1 MKRFSLCSVLVIL
14 FGYAALSANIECC
27 PNPCWNS
34 VYVGFNG
41 GWGWSHAS
49 YDATP
54 FGTTAIDDF
63 TPQSVRNQ
71 INGPLF
77 GGQVGFNKQV
87 RCSVLGI
94 EGDFDGAGINGY
106 KSTIFPGFLP
116 PTLAMSTNASSVY
129 ADLQWLATI
138 RGRLGMVWRSSL
150 IYVTGGA
157 AWTHLKGKTL
167 DVAETAVEVY
177 GQATSGN
184 FSKTKT
190 GWVVGA
196 GYERMIASR
205 WSVRAEYLHYQFGSG
220 PTKKVI
226 FPNAA
231 SPNNGLNVSIGKS
244 HVDAFRLGLNYLFKL

>member
-1 MKRFSLCSVLVIL
+1 M
-14 FGYAALSANIECC
+14 
-27 PNPCWNS
+27 
-34 VYVGFNG
+34 
-41 GWGWSHAS
+41 
-49 YDATP
+49 
-54 FGTTAIDDF
+54 TAINDF
-63 TPQSVRNQ
+63 TPQSVHNQ

-94 EGDFDGAGINGY
+94 ED

-116 PTLAMSTNASSVY
+116 PTLDMSTNASSVY
-129 ADLQWLATI
+129 ADLQWLTTI

-157 AWTHLKGKTL
+157 AWAHLKGKTL
-167 DVAETAVEVY
+167 DFAETAPAVY

-220 PTKKVI
+220 PTKRVI

-231 SPNNGLNVSIGKS
+231 TPNNGLNVSIGKS